1 MNHFLPVVLPI
12 ALIGS
17 LSHGLA
23 SEIDMSKLTC
33 KDVGAMSASKAV
45 AVAMWMNGYVHGK
58 QGNPKVDGDK
68 AEANAAKVAA
78 YCRKNAHA
86 TLATAVEALAN
97 QQ

>member
-1 MNHFLPVVLPI
+1 
-12 ALIGS
+12 
-17 LSHGLA
+17 
-23 SEIDMSKLTC
+23 MSKLTC

-78 YCRKNAHA
+78 YCQEEVPMPRWRRRWRRSPISNSPYP
-86 TLATAVEALAN
+86 TAAAAGNGGEAN
-97 QQ
+97 VG